1 VRLDLL
7 RRAAPRFRGRG
18 GRARNLV
25 QVSALVVVEAE
36 DARERREHRR
46 RGPDPALLEPRV
58 VVGRDRGEL
67 RDLLAAKTGDPPLS
81 PTLRQVDVAGAQ
93 LGAASAK
100 KRTQLVLISVLAA
113 HQSASLSPRRSCSV
127 WEGSFP
133 GGAFHGRTFS

>member
-1 VRLDLL
+1 GRVGL
-7 RRAAPRFRGRG
+7 RVAAGAWASRGR
-18 GRARNLV
+18 
-25 QVSALVVVEAE
+25 
-36 DARERREHRR
+36 DEHRR
-46 RGPDPALLEPRV
+46 GRLDPALLEPRV

-67 RDLLAAKTGDPPLS
+67 RDLLAAKTGDPPS
-81 PTLRQVDVAGAQ
+81 CPTLRQVDVAGAQ